1 LVVTA
6 AAAVVMPALA
16 WAKRRTAKELN
27 AHGHQGPALL
37 LNADAAE
44 TLLCATLSVATL
56 IGVGANAVFGWWWAD
71 PLAGLVVVYFA
82 IREGREAWE
91 GELFDE
97 D

>member
-1 LVVTA
+1 
-6 AAAVVMPALA
+6 M
-16 WAKRRTAKELN
+16 
-27 AHGHQGPALL
+27 
-37 LNADAAE
+37 
-44 TLLCATLSVATL
+44 LSVATL

-82 IREGREAWE
+82 IRGGREAWE